1 MTTGEKL
8 SKLRKENNYTQ
19 EKLAEILGVSRQAIS
34 KWESD
39 GAFPETE
46 KLIQLAKLY
55 DCSIDYL
62 IRNDQ
67 RIGNNEAKA
76 VVDKN
81 SVSDFKKEANQ
92 SLKKYLL
99 INLPTC
105 SYSVLGLLVMMLVFL
120 MPIAL
125 AEVNVS
131 PDNIFGG
138 SDFFFGD
145 SFHFPTQSFPS
156 EEFTQT
162 CTVEFN
168 VYDIVFSSNYKL
180 GNLIYLFAFLFQIV
194 IAILGVVI
202 YLANIKK
209 VFIIRTILA
218 YITSILWVLALV
230 ILINE
235 FCYGLIVILAA
246 SIIYTLGMTFI
257 KFNKYVPIIEEGES
271 LNEQ

>member
-55 DCSIDYL
+55 NCSIDYL
-62 IRNDQ
+62 IRDDD
-67 RIGNNEAKA
+67 RIGNKEAKP
-76 VVDKN
+76 VVDNKAVN
-81 SVSDFKKEANQ
+81 EFKKEANQ
-92 SLKKYLL
+92 SLKKYLM

-105 SYSVLGLLVMMLVFL
+105 LYSVLGLFVMLLLFL

-125 AEVNVS
+125 GEVSVS

-145 SFHFPTQSFPS
+145 GFYFPTQSFPS

-162 CTVEFN
+162 YTVELN
-168 VYDIVFSSNYKL
+168 VYDIVFSSSYDL
-180 GNLIYLFAFLFQIV
+180 GNLVYLFAFLLQIA

-209 VFIIRTILA
+209 VFKIRLILSYVA
-218 YITSILWVLALV
+218 SLLWVLALV

-235 FCYGLIVILAA
+235 FCFGLIVILAA
-246 SIIYTLGMTFI
+246 SIIYTLGMTFV
-257 KFNKYVPIIEEGES
+257 KFNKYVPIKEGES
-271 LNEQ
+271 INE